1 MTIQTVS
8 EPRGSMRSH
17 YGRLWG
23 LLTRSVINPLMA
35 RLLASR
41 LHAYLGSDTL
51 MVLSF
56 RGRRT
61 GRQLSFPIGYLQ
73 DGSSLTCYSPFGWW
87 RNLRGGAPVSVILR
101 G

>member
-1 MTIQTVS
+1 MQTLS
-8 EPRGSMRSH
+8 EPRGSMRSQH
-17 YGRLWG
+17 GQLWA
-23 LLTRSVINPLMA
+23 LLTRGVINPLMR

-56 RGRRT
+56 RGRRS

-73 DGSSLTCYSPFGWW
+73 EGSTLICYSPFGWW
-87 RNLRGGAPVSVILR
+87 RNLVNAGGRPKQR
-101 G
+101 R